1 MTDNNK
7 RIAKNTI
14 LLYVRMGISM
24 LVSLYT
30 SRVVLNTLG
39 IEDFGVYSVVGGV
52 VAMLGFL
59 NSAMSGATSRFLTF
73 ELGKNDFA
81 RLKDTFSSA
90 MIVHLA
96 IAVIVFIVAET
107 AGLWFL
113 YNKLVIPAERMGAA
127 VIVFQVSILTAM
139 LDITQVPY
147 SACIIAHERFGIYA
161 YVEILNVCLK
171 LLIVYLLL
179 IGNWDKLILYSIL
192 VLTASVIVTIVYR
205 LYCIRQFKECRFR
218 WGFKKEILMPMLS
231 FSGWDLYGN
240 VCVTIRH
247 QSMIILLN
255 VFFGTVIN
263 AAAGIAATVQTTISN
278 LVVNILSAFR
288 PQIIKQYATGD
299 LGYMER
305 LMSHCCK
312 FMSILFILFSIPLIF
327 EMEFVLSIWL
337 GVVPESTAE
346 FARIVLI
353 ANWVGLMNSVF
364 MIPIQATGK
373 IKEVSFITGT
383 LYLLTSVCIYVVL
396 KFNAIPNAVFICML
410 ISNFLILVTNMLIF
424 KKKFKNFGL
433 WKFFKSSLLA
443 VLLVLLFSFPFFVA
457 LHEFIHEGWTRLILS
472 VCLSLFLILG
482 GSFAFVLDSNQ
493 RTIISNLI
501 KKRIP
506 LCH

>member
-30 SRVVLNTLG
+30 SRVILNTLG
-39 IEDFGVYSVVGGV
+39 IEDFGIYSVVGGV
-52 VAMLGFL
+52 VGMLGFL

-147 SACIIAHERFGIYA
+147 SASIIAHERFGIYA
-161 YVEILNVCLK
+161 YVEILNVCLR

-179 IGNWDKLILYSIL
+179 IGNWDKLVLYSIL

-240 VCVTIRH
+240 MSVTVR
-247 QSMIILLN
+247 QQGMTMLLN
-255 VFFGTVIN
+255 IFFGAAIN
-263 AAAGIAATVQTTISN
+263 AAAGIAATVQATVSN

-288 PQIIKQYATGD
+288 PQIIKQYAAGD

-312 FMSILFILFSIPLIF
+312 FISILFILFSIPLIV
-327 EMEFVLSIWL
+327 EMKFVLSVWL
-337 GVVPESTAE
+337 GVVPEHTVD

-373 IKEVSFITGT
+373 IKEISFMTGT
-383 LYLLTSVCIYVVL
+383 IYLLTILCIYIVL
-396 KFNAIPNAVFICML
+396 KLNAVPNAVFFCML
-410 ISNFLILVTNMLIF
+410 ISNALILVTNLYIF
-424 KKKFKNFGL
+424 KLKFKEFYL

-443 VLLVLLFSFPFFVA
+443 VLLVLLFSSPFFMA
-457 LHEFIHEGWTRLILS
+457 LHEFIHEGWMRLILS
-472 VCLSLFLILG
+472 ICMSLFLILG
-482 GSFAFVLDSNQ
+482 GSYAFVLDSNQ
-493 RTIISNLI
+493 RMIIGNLI
-501 KKRIP
+501 KKKIF
-506 LCH
+506 LCR

>member
-30 SRVVLNTLG
+30 SRVILNTLG
-39 IEDFGVYSVVGGV
+39 IEDFGIYSVVGGV
-52 VAMLGFL
+52 VGMLGFL

-147 SACIIAHERFGIYA
+147 SASIIAHERFGIYA
-161 YVEILNVCLK
+161 YVEILNVCLR

-179 IGNWDKLILYSIL
+179 IGNWDKLVLYSIL

-240 VCVTIRH
+240 MSVTVR
-247 QSMIILLN
+247 QQGMTMLLN
-255 VFFGTVIN
+255 IFFGAAIN
-263 AAAGIAATVQTTISN
+263 AAAGIAATVQATVSN

-288 PQIIKQYATGD
+288 PQIIKQYAAGD

-312 FMSILFILFSIPLIF
+312 FISILFILFSIPLIV
-327 EMEFVLSIWL
+327 EMKFVLSVWL
-337 GVVPESTAE
+337 GVVPEHTVD

-373 IKEVSFITGT
+373 IKEISFMTGT
-383 LYLLTSVCIYVVL
+383 LYLLTILCIYIVL
-396 KFNAIPNAVFICML
+396 KLNAVPNAVFFCML
-410 ISNFLILVTNMLIF
+410 ISNALILVTNLYIF
-424 KKKFKNFGL
+424 KLKFKEFYL

-443 VLLVLLFSFPFFVA
+443 VLLVLLFSSPFFMA
-457 LHEFIHEGWTRLILS
+457 LHEFIHEGWMRLILS
-472 VCLSLFLILG
+472 ICMSLFLILG
-482 GSFAFVLDSNQ
+482 GSYAFVLDSNQ
-493 RTIISNLI
+493 RMIIGNLI
-501 KKRIP
+501 KKKIF
-506 LCH
+506 LCR